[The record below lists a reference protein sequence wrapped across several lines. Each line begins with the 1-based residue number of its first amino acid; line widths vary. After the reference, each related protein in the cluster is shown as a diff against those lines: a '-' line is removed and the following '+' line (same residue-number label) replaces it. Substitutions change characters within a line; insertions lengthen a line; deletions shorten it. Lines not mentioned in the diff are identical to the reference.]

1 MGLSSAL
8 KAAVLGMR
16 GMGERFKTHSQ
27 NIAATGV
34 ISAKKRV
41 AFLSTINNSGS
52 GSGSSF
58 SAGGIQSHHQQ
69 YISEVGSQTPSPI
82 PTHIALGANAFF
94 VTRSTPDAA
103 GRVGYTRVGTFEKD
117 NNGDFVNHAGEY
129 LQIFETD
136 INGTPISADITTT
149 ANLTTLNVG
158 SLAGLPT
165 ATANVGLNQKLPG
178 TAPLAPA
185 SGSSVTV
192 PVTIFDS
199 LGASHVI
206 SFNWTKTAETTGT
219 SQTWQVN
226 VTGGADLNTVSPP
239 YDTGIDVV
247 FDGTGK
253 ITSIAGNATA
263 GAGSPA
269 LNLSWNN
276 AAANSVINLDIGA
289 VGTTDGVVA
298 VGDKYVPKP
307 IQKDGMAPGEFD
319 YLTFSKE
326 GFITASFTNG
336 ETRIIGRVPVATFPA
351 QNGLMEQTGN
361 IYMPTAKSG
370 DMVLLFPSESNAG
383 DIIPG
388 TVEASTIDH
397 GDVFTDMIV
406 DQRRYTANLRSIK
419 TIDEMLNAV
428 EKMLG

>member
-69 YISEVGSQTPSPI
+69 YVSEVGSQTPSPI
-82 PTHIALGANAFF
+82 PTHVALGPNAFF
-94 VTRSTPDAA
+94 ITRSTPDNN
-103 GRVGYTRVGTFEKD
+103 GRIGYTRVGTFEQD
-117 NNGDFVNHAGEY
+117 QDGNFVNHAGEY

-136 INGTPISADITTT
+136 VNGVPLSADITTT
-149 ANLTTLNVG
+149 ANLVTLNVE
-158 SLAGLPT
+158 SLSGLPS
-165 ATANVGLNQKLPG
+165 ATSNIELNQKLPG
-178 TAPLAPA
+178 TAPISPA
-185 SGSSVTV
+185 AGSVVTV
-192 PVTIFDS
+192 PVTIYDS
-199 LGASHVI
+199 LGAAHVI
-206 SFNWTKTAETTGT
+206 NYTWTKQSETAGA
-219 SQTWQVN
+219 SQTWRVVVN
-226 VTGGADLNTVSPP
+226 GGADLNTVGTP

-253 ITSIAGNATA
+253 ISSIAGDPTPGA
-263 GAGSPA
+263 GAPA
-269 LNLSWNN
+269 LNLTWNN
-276 AAANSVINLDIGA
+276 PAAASNISVNIGT
-289 VGTTDGVVA
+289 VGNTDGVVA
-298 VGDKYVPKP
+298 VGDKYVPSP
-307 IQKDGMAPGEFD
+307 IKKDGMVPGEFD
-319 YLTFSKE
+319 YLTFSKD
-326 GFITASFTNG
+326 GFVTASFTNG

-351 QNGLMEQTGN
+351 QNGLLEQTGN
-361 IYMPTAKSG
+361 VYMPTAKSG
-370 DMVLLFPSESNAG
+370 DMVILFPTESNAG
-383 DIIPG
+383 EMIPG